1 MIQTISYR
9 RAWILAVVM
18 FLPSFVITSCCKTD
32 DNEPDRTGRLKLA
45 FAHYI
50 NGDQII
56 YDTLV
61 YHNAA
66 GNPYLV
72 SEIQYFISDIVLYGQ
87 NGSIITI
94 EDSGG
99 IFYVDTDIPETRTRE
114 IPDKI
119 PAGNYDSVSFTF
131 GISAQKNISG
141 RFVNP
146 PESYMFWPENL
157 GGGYHYM
164 KLNGK
169 WLEPGQTSVTT
180 PFNCHMGIGQIY
192 YSYPDSIIGFVHN
205 DFRVSLPGSA
215 FIMNEDQ
222 QKVLSLTMNVEE
234 WFRDPYIY
242 DFNYWGGSIMQ
253 NQEAMDQLKKNGYNV
268 FTAIIQ

>member
-1 MIQTISYR
+1 
-9 RAWILAVVM
+9 
-18 FLPSFVITSCCKTD
+18 
-32 DNEPDRTGRLKLA
+32 
-45 FAHYI
+45 
-50 NGDQII
+50 
-56 YDTLV
+56 
-61 YHNAA
+61 
-66 GNPYLV
+66 
-72 SEIQYFISDIVLYGQ
+72 
-87 NGSIITI
+87 
-94 EDSGG
+94 
-99 IFYVDTDIPETRTRE
+99 
-114 IPDKI
+114 
-119 PAGNYDSVSFTF
+119 
-131 GISAQKNISG
+131 
-141 RFVNP
+141 
-146 PESYMFWPENL
+146 MFWPENL

-180 PFNCHMGIGQIY
+180 PFNCHLGIGQIY